1 MLKKLIIILKDR
13 KDVIKNFSFCYRL
26 KMSWFKNY
34 SVRSHLHLKQNS
46 QCKKLTKHKKVL
58 VTQQLEWCKTSLF
71 DSQSQKCKWEDDND
85 EPWWELFKSEPST
98 QKLKKIGGIRLNPN
112 HQRKNQLLA
121 ALK

>member
-1 MLKKLIIILKDR
+1 
-13 KDVIKNFSFCYRL
+13 
-26 KMSWFKNY
+26 MSWFKNY